1 MRNIVLLMRGFQ
13 IALNPLN
20 LFSALGGAILGL
32 IVGAVPGMGGLTGV
46 ALLLPLTFKV
56 PPTTAIICLA
66 AIYYSTMYG
75 GSFSS
80 ILLNIPGDSPA
91 VMTALDGYPLA
102 RQGKA
107 GKALGVSIIS
117 SFIGGTIGIIIL
129 TISGPLLAEV
139 GLKFGSPELA
149 LLILFAMTSIGWL
162 LGDNITNGLIA
173 TGLGIALGT
182 IGVDKA
188 VGLSRFSFGQAN
200 LLAGVPFI
208 PLIIGM
214 FGFNQIIGMVIQ
226 PKKSDGDKVN
236 FSIKDSLPNFG
247 DVKRI
252 LPITMRQGIL
262 GTFVGVM
269 PGAGATTASFLSYIF
284 EKRINKNRDQMG
296 KGAIEGIAAAE
307 SSNNAAAAGAFAP
320 LITLG
325 IPGGATTAVLLGGL
339 MMWGLHPGPLLFTDH
354 PEFVWPLIASFYI
367 SNIICLIVAF
377 ACIPILIRVISV
389 PSSVMIPIITAVCI
403 MGAYSA
409 NNSMF
414 DVFLMLIA
422 GTLGYFM
429 SIAKIPSAP
438 LLLAFVLTPMLEKY
452 IRQSFDMTKG
462 NIGIFFRN
470 EICWTFIILTVILCL
485 SPLISKKI
493 TAAREK
499 KKASNE

>member
-1 MRNIVLLMRGFQ
+1 MKNIILLMQGFR

-20 LFSALGGAILGL
+20 LFSALGGAIIGL
-32 IVGAVPGMGGLTGV
+32 IIGALPGMGGITGV

-66 AIYYSTMYG
+66 ALYYSTMYG
-75 GSFSS
+75 GAFSS

-91 VMTALDGYPLA
+91 VMTALDGYPLTK
-102 RQGKA
+102 QGKA

-162 LGDNITNGLIA
+162 LGDNIVNGLIA
-173 TGLGIALGT
+173 TGLGIALAT
-182 IGVDKA
+182 IGVDQA
-188 VGLSRFSFGQAN
+188 VGMSRFSFGQVN

-214 FGFNQIIGMVIQ
+214 FGFNQIIDMVIQ
-226 PKKSDGDKVN
+226 QKKSDESKVV
-236 FSIKDSLPNFG
+236 FSIKDSLPDLN

-252 LPITMRQGIL
+252 VPVSLRQGIL
-262 GTFVGVM
+262 GTFIGVM

-284 EKRINKNRDQMG
+284 EKRINKNKDHMG
-296 KGAIEGIAAAE
+296 EGAIEGIAAAE

-339 MMWGLHPGPLLFTDH
+339 IMWGLQPGPLLFTEH

-367 SNIICLIVAF
+367 SNIVCLIIAF
-377 ACIPILIRVISV
+377 ACIPILSRIISV
-389 PSSVMIPIITAVCI
+389 PTSIMIPIITAVCI

-409 NNSMF
+409 NNSLF
-414 DVFLMLIA
+414 DVFLMLFT
-422 GTLGYFM
+422 GTLSYFM
-429 SIAKIPSAP
+429 SIAKIPSPP

-452 IRQSFDMTKG
+452 VRQSFDMTKG
-462 NIGIFFRN
+462 DVSIFFRN
-470 EICWTFIILTVILCL
+470 GICWTFIILTIVLCL
-485 SPLISKKI
+485 SPFITKKI
-493 TAAREK
+493 VVMREK
-499 KKASNE
+499 NKA